1 MISQTILP
9 FKLATTNDSI
19 TPNAGLAVFAEL
31 ANAMSVDKLAN
42 AHLPKPGS
50 GNGFSPAAY
59 VMPILMTMMGG
70 GGCIDDTRKVRD
82 DHALRK
88 LIGMSRVPSVSAIG
102 DWLRRMGANN
112 GVEAMDKV
120 NAAIVKKIIASD
132 HRSEYTLIV
141 DPTFIFADKREAA
154 MTYEGSKGY
163 RPVVCILAELGI
175 VIASE
180 FRAGNNNGGRA
191 QIIRKA
197 FDIMP
202 VGKKISLVLADSEY
216 YASEVIGLIEERQA
230 LFAIAARMDKAVRE
244 VVGSMTDWREYRDR
258 HGVSC
263 GKDIAES
270 VHAMNGGSGSFRL
283 ACLRSE
289 REQGDLLEGRYFH
302 HAIATNMA
310 DIPAEEVTY
319 AYNGRSQ
326 VENVIRELKSGFG
339 LDGVPSGDFS
349 GNAMWFGLGVLA
361 YNLYCALRVYC
372 LPESYSR
379 SAANSLRWMFLN
391 VAGKVVRSGGRVV
404 LKLAVAAGKLFEY
417 QEARWRIYALGG

>member
-1 MISQTILP
+1 MTTQTILP

-19 TPNAGLAVFAEL
+19 TPNAGLALFAEL
-31 ANAMSVDKLAN
+31 AKAMSVDKLAN

-50 GNGFSPAAY
+50 GNGLSPGTY

-70 GGCIDDTRKVRD
+70 GDGINDTRKVRD
-82 DHALRK
+82 DRALRK

-112 GVEAMDKV
+112 GVDAMDKI
-120 NAAIVKKIIASD
+120 NAAIVKKIIARD

-141 DPTFIFADKREAA
+141 DPTFIFADKADA
-154 MTYEGSKGY
+154 VMTYEGSKGY

-175 VIASE
+175 VIAHE

-197 FDIMP
+197 FDSMP
-202 VGKKISLVLADSEY
+202 AGKKISVVLADSEY
-216 YASEVIGLIEERQA
+216 YASDVIGLIEERGA
-230 LFAIAARMDKAVRE
+230 RFAIAARMDRAVRE
-244 VVGSMTDWREYRDR
+244 VVGSMTDWREYRDS

-263 GKDIAES
+263 GKQIAES
-270 VHAMNGGSGSFRL
+270 VHAMNDGSGAFRL
-283 ACLRSE
+283 VCLRSE

-302 HAIATNMA
+302 HAIATNMDA
-310 DIPAEEVTY
+310 IPAEEVTY
-319 AYNGRSQ
+319 GYNGRAQ

-339 LDGVPSGDFS
+339 LDGVPSGEFS
-349 GNAMWFGLGVLA
+349 ANAMWFGLGVLA
-361 YNLYCALRVYC
+361 YNLYCALRGHC
-372 LPESYSR
+372 LPESYSK

-391 VAGKVVRSGGRVV
+391 VAGKVVRSGGRVI
-404 LKLAVAAGKLFEY
+404 LKLAVAAHKLFEY
-417 QEARWRIYALGG
+417 QQARRRIYALGG